1 MKTLSFI
8 FKAEEIPSVNQTYKR
23 NESGEV
29 FKIAAVKQYQRDLS
43 AFAFFY
49 TRGNNA
55 LFTKKLQVE
64 LEFKVQNLNRDIDNM
79 AKSTLDALQGV
90 CYKNDLQIY
99 KLILT
104 KAKSPDSLEYV
115 GVKILEFQEV

>member
-1 MKTLSFI
+1 MLSFI
-8 FKAEEIPSVNQTYKR
+8 FKTEKIPSVNKTYKR
-23 NESGEV
+23 NEGGEV
-29 FKIAAVKQYQRDLS
+29 FKVEAVKQYQRDLS

-55 LFTKKLQVE
+55 LFTKKLQVD

-79 AKSTLDALQGV
+79 AKSTLDALQGI

-99 KLILT
+99 KLTMLKT
-104 KAKSPDSLEYV
+104 KSPDSLEYV
-115 GVKILEFQEV
+115 SVKISEFQEG